1 MGRKPSGLKVENI
14 SKNNK
19 RAGPSKVREF
29 EENIKNSKRGGG
41 VYLAPESIFF
51 LENIDKK
58 CDLLF
63 NL

>member
-41 VYLAPESIFF
+41 R
-51 LENIDKK
+51 
-58 CDLLF
+58 LF
-63 NL
+63 GT